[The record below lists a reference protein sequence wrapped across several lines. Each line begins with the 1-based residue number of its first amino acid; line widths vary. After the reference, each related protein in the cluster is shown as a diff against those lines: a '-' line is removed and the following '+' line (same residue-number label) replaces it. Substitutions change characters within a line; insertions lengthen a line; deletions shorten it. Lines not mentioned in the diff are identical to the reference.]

1 MIAPD
6 TGGQT
11 GQESSGMADG
21 NGASGPDD
29 ATVASLFKAYDVRGT
44 VPDQLTPEVAYRIGR
59 ALVTT
64 MKPEVV
70 AVGRDMR
77 LSGPALAGALID
89 GIRDQG
95 ADAVDLGLVSTDALY
110 FAVGRFGYPAGVMIT
125 ASHNPA
131 GDNGFKICR
140 QEARALSLDDGLD
153 DIRDAVIAD
162 HFTEPDGRGDLTQR
176 DVLDDYAAFVLG
188 QVDTAAIKP
197 LKIAIDAGNGMA
209 GATVPRVFTAL
220 PCEVIP
226 LYFDLDGSFPNH
238 EANPIEPENI
248 KDLQRTVIEQNCDL
262 GVAFDGDADR
272 MFLIDERGQFIG
284 GDMTTAM
291 VSVMILRRNP
301 GAAVVYNL
309 ICSRSVPET
318 IERNGGRPIR
328 SRVGHSYIKA
338 TMRQEDAVFGGE
350 HSGHFYFREN
360 WYADSGLLALLTV
373 LELISEADQPLSAV
387 LRPLD
392 TRVRSGEIN
401 TEVED
406 PAAVSAAVEAH
417 FAAAGA
423 TVDHLDGLT
432 VGFPDWW
439 FNLRS
444 SNTQPLLR
452 LNVEAE
458 TPDVLAT
465 RTREIQA
472 MIGGRP
478 GGH

>member
-1 MIAPD
+1 
-6 TGGQT
+6 
-11 GQESSGMADG
+11 MADG

-226 LYFDLDGSFPNH
+226 LY
-238 EANPIEPENI
+238 
-248 KDLQRTVIEQNCDL
+248 
-262 GVAFDGDADR
+262 
-272 MFLIDERGQFIG
+272 
-284 GDMTTAM
+284 
-291 VSVMILRRNP
+291 
-301 GAAVVYNL
+301 
-309 ICSRSVPET
+309 
-318 IERNGGRPIR
+318 
-328 SRVGHSYIKA
+328 
-338 TMRQEDAVFGGE
+338 
-350 HSGHFYFREN
+350 
-360 WYADSGLLALLTV
+360 
-373 LELISEADQPLSAV
+373 
-387 LRPLD
+387 
-392 TRVRSGEIN
+392 
-401 TEVED
+401 
-406 PAAVSAAVEAH
+406 
-417 FAAAGA
+417 
-423 TVDHLDGLT
+423 
-432 VGFPDWW
+432 
-439 FNLRS
+439 
-444 SNTQPLLR
+444 
-452 LNVEAE
+452 
-458 TPDVLAT
+458 
-465 RTREIQA
+465 
-472 MIGGRP
+472 
-478 GGH
+478 